1 PLAIARGPKG
11 SGRVVTEVR
20 MTKPATNRR
29 ERIREATLIEIRT
42 VAREL
47 LVRHGSSAVTINAVA
62 REMGMSGPAL
72 YRYYAS
78 HEELVAAVTADFYR
92 ELGTVM
98 EKARYAHP
106 QDAAAQR
113 PRPGWGPLT
122 WRSS

>member
-1 PLAIARGPKG
+1 
-11 SGRVVTEVR
+11 

-78 HEELVAAVTADFYR
+78 HEELVADRKSV
-92 ELGTVM
+92 V
-98 EKARYAHP
+98 
-106 QDAAAQR
+106 
-113 PRPGWGPLT
+113 
-122 WRSS
+122 